1 MVFSTLHLEKLGNIR
16 EHYWKQRLKI
26 SRSAKFQ
33 SDLLKTNED
42 IAPDTVS
49 YLAILLI
56 LRLSFQ

>member
-1 MVFSTLHLEKLGNIR
+1 MD
-16 EHYWKQRLKI
+16 
-26 SRSAKFQ
+26 KFQ

-42 IAPDTVS
+42 IAPDIVS